1 MTATGRNTPNGGGSG
16 WGPPRKGPAVTFTG
30 NLNGSSGPG
39 IGVLFFFIGEVIIEV
54 MKIRAFKNKEEM
66 YLIKVYGQLDLY
78 TSNQL
83 KELIMRMIKMKIE
96 RFIIDMGDVEGINSS
111 GIGAIIYISSTIKK
125 MGFSLAIINIKN
137 EVESVMKL
145 TKLSNYFPL
154 SPSLKDAVKTIRGL

>member
-1 MTATGRNTPNGGGSG
+1 
-16 WGPPRKGPAVTFTG
+16 
-30 NLNGSSGPG
+30 
-39 IGVLFFFIGEVIIEV
+39 